1 MPFKRRSTKPY
12 YPVVRLMP
20 LSLRSPE
27 TTSRAPLME
36 PPLKAVIFDR
46 DGVLIRDVGFPHRL
60 DQLQWTDGALDLLRE
75 LRSRKVTV
83 LVASNQSGVARGLF
97 STADVDNFNEHL
109 SAQARAAGGQ
119 IDHFEY
125 CPHLPTGTQAPF
137 NTDCLCRKPKPGMLH
152 ALIKRFSLDTNE
164 TVLIGDRDSDM
175 LAASAVGVRGWL
187 FTGGDLNRF
196 FWGRCR

>member
-1 MPFKRRSTKPY
+1 MRSALNSTAKPARTDVMGKL
-12 YPVVRLMP
+12 P
-20 LSLRSPE
+20 
-27 TTSRAPLME
+27 
-36 PPLKAVIFDR
+36 KAVVFDR
-46 DGVLIRDVGFPHRL
+46 DGVLIKDVGFPHRL

-152 ALIKRFSLDTNE
+152 ALIKRFSLDTNK

-175 LAASAVGVRGWL
+175 LAASAAGVRGWL
-187 FTGGDLNRF
+187 FTGGDLRHF
-196 FWGRCR
+196 FWRHCR